1 MELIKRLKIASL
13 LLLSLLF
20 INSGSFAQMTYLS
33 PPEYTTV
40 KNRSFSST
48 NAIFLFTNGTQKL
61 KLELTKSG
69 KNVVLEI
76 SSRAGNMG
84 RARVGS
90 NANGEIS
97 IRPSNLKKGTLGLWA
112 YATICM
118 ETQGDE
124 VVLVK
129 PKKGAI
135 QTRSQ
140 SGTTTYFADC
150 NDRCKHLINAAQG
163 AFAMAS
169 HSTSDPG
176 PIIPVTYS
184 TSTFA
189 TNWEAY
195 YNCMHDCMAKF

>member
-1 MELIKRLKIASL
+1 MKLIKRLKIASL
-13 LLLSLLF
+13 LLLSFLF
-20 INSGSFAQMTYLS
+20 VSSESFAQMTYLS

-40 KNRSFSST
+40 RTRSFSST
-48 NAIFLFTNGTQKL
+48 NAIFHFTNGTQKV

-69 KNVVLEI
+69 NNVELRI
-76 SSRAGNMG
+76 SSRGGRMG
-84 RARVGS
+84 SARVSS
-90 NANGEIS
+90 NTNGQIS
-97 IRPSNLKKGTLGLWA
+97 IRPNNLKKGTLGVWA
-112 YATICM
+112 YAAICM

-124 VVLVK
+124 VLLVK

-140 SGTTTYFADC
+140 SGSASYFASC
-150 NDRCKHLINAAQG
+150 NDNCKHLINVAQG

-189 TNWEAY
+189 SDWEAY
-195 YNCMHDCMAKF
+195 YNCMQTCMAKL